1 MNDTLPPRLASELA
15 TIRAMIGIYCRAHH
29 EGNDHPCPSCR
40 ELIAYAGKRLAGCP
54 FQQEKPTCGNC
65 TVHCYTPRYRDQ
77 VRAVMRYAGPRMIWR
92 HPLMAIRHL
101 LDSRRRAPVLRRQPR
116 HPHPSANDNNRMK
129 P

>member
-29 EGNDHPCPSCR
+29 AGTDHPCPACR

-54 FQQEKPTCGNC
+54 FGQQKPTCGNC
-65 TVHCYTPRYRDQ
+65 TVHCYAPRYRDQ

-101 LDSRRRAPVLRRQPR
+101 LDSRRRAPALRRQPNQ
-116 HPHPSANDNNRMK
+116 PHFPANDNNRTK